1 MSCGDNTEGAIS
13 RRDMRPGCG
22 GRSARRRRPGVIAAA
37 GRSIWTYSGV
47 LNLRSAVS
55 LAQSTKSLQPA
66 PFPPEE
72 FADRRRKLAAR
83 LEPGAA
89 ALVAGA
95 GAPPG
100 LESFRQFNDFHYLSG
115 VLEPG
120 SYLLIA
126 APAATTTLYLAPR
139 DERSASTEGDSLSS
153 DDPAT
158 ARRQTGIDA
167 VRSVEGLAGDL
178 AGLDRLYTVQA
189 PAEGRFVSRGVAR
202 HAAERRA
209 ADPWAN
215 HESPEAHFVSRL
227 RSRFPELEFR
237 DLAPS
242 LEEARLVKSAREI
255 DLLRRAGRLS
265 AIATIEAMRTTHVGV
280 YEHQLAAVADYVFRV
295 NGAEGQAYAPIIAT
309 GAHLW
314 YAHWNRL
321 TGQLA
326 DGDLVLMDCAPDLAY
341 YTSDIG
347 RIWPA
352 NGSFSATQRELYG
365 YVLAYHETLLR
376 SLRPGATSTEILAE
390 AAAQMRAVADRT
402 DFSKPI
408 YREAALRM
416 LTYDGHLSHT
426 VGMAVHDVGEYAGRP
441 LEPGTVFAVDP
452 IMWVPEERV
461 YIRVEDTIAITAD
474 GIEVFT
480 EEAPRGIA
488 KIEALVQG
496 GGMLRDYPVLGR
508 GDHE

>member
-1 MSCGDNTEGAIS
+1 M
-13 RRDMRPGCG
+13 
-22 GRSARRRRPGVIAAA
+22 V
-37 GRSIWTYSGV
+37 YSGV
-47 LNLRSAVS
+47 SNLRSAVS
-55 LAQSTKSLQPA
+55 LSQSTDPCSPA
-66 PFPPEE
+66 PFPSEE
-72 FADRRRKLAAR
+72 FAARRRKLVAAI
-83 LEPGAA
+83 EPGAA

-126 APAATTTLYLAPR
+126 APAAAATLYLPPR
-139 DERSASTEGDSLSS
+139 DERSASTEGESLSS

-158 ARRQTGIDA
+158 ALRQTGVDA
-167 VRSVEGLAGDL
+167 VRPVDRLADDL
-178 AGLDRLYTVQA
+178 AGVHRLYTVQA

-202 HAAERRA
+202 HAAARRT

-215 HESPEAHFVSRL
+215 HESPEAHLGRLL
-227 RSRFPELEFR
+227 RSRFPELEVR
-237 DLAPS
+237 DLAPL
-242 LEEARLVKSAREI
+242 LEEVRLVKSAREI

-265 AIATIEAMRTTHVGV
+265 AIATIEAMRTTRIGT

-295 NGAEGQAYAPIIAT
+295 NGADGQAYAPIVAT

-326 DGDLVLMDCAPDLAY
+326 DGDLVLMDCAPDLEY

-352 NGSFSATQRELYG
+352 NGTFTAGQRELYG

-376 SLRPGATSTEILAE
+376 LLRPGATSVEILAE
-390 AAAQMRAVADRT
+390 AAAEMRRLADRT

-426 VGMAVHDVGEYAGRP
+426 VGMAVHDVGESAGRP

-461 YIRVEDTIAITAD
+461 HIRVEDTIAITDD

-480 EEAPRGIA
+480 ADAPRGIA
-488 KIEALVQG
+488 DIEALVG
-496 GGMLRDYPVLGR
+496 SHGMLQAYPPLGEV
-508 GDHE
+508 GPQ

>member
-1 MSCGDNTEGAIS
+1 MSEST
-13 RRDMRPGCG
+13 
-22 GRSARRRRPGVIAAA
+22 SA
-37 GRSIWTYSGV
+37 
-47 LNLRSAVS
+47 
-55 LAQSTKSLQPA
+55 LQPA
-66 PFPPEE
+66 NFPPEE
-72 FADRRRKLAAR
+72 FAERRRQLAAR
-83 LEPGAA
+83 LEPGDA

-95 GAPPG
+95 VAPPG
-100 LESFRQFNDFHYLSG
+100 LEAFRQYNDFHYLSG

-120 SYLLIA
+120 NYLLIT
-126 APAATTTLYLAPR
+126 APAATTTLYLPPR
-139 DERSASTEGDSLSS
+139 DERSANNEGEPLSS

-158 ARRQTGIDA
+158 ARRQTGVEA
-167 VRSVEGLAGDL
+167 VRSVASLAEDL
-178 AGLDRLYTVQA
+178 AGLRRLYTVQA

-202 HAAERRA
+202 EAAERRT

-215 HESPEAHFVSRL
+215 HESPEAHFVGLL
-227 RSRFPELEFR
+227 RSRYPELDIR
-237 DLAPS
+237 DLAPP
-242 LEEARLVKSAREI
+242 LEDLRLVKSAREI

-265 AIATIEAMRTTHVGV
+265 AIATVEAMRTTRIGA

-295 NGAEGQAYAPIIAT
+295 NSADGQAYAPIIAT

-326 DGDLVLMDCAPDLAY
+326 DGDLVLMDCAPDLGY

-352 NGSFSATQRELYG
+352 NGTFTAVQRELYG
-365 YVLAYHETLLR
+365 YVLTYHETLLR
-376 SLRPGATSTEILAE
+376 LLRPGATSMEILAE
-390 AAAQMRAVADRT
+390 AAIEMQAVADRT
-402 DFSKPI
+402 EFSKPI
-408 YREAALRM
+408 YRKAALRM

-441 LEPGTVFAVDP
+441 LAPGIVFAVDP

-461 YIRVEDTIAITAD
+461 YIRVEDTIVITAD

-480 EEAPRGIA
+480 KEAPRGIEA
-488 KIEALVQG
+488 IEALVQG
-496 GGMLRDYPVLGR
+496 RGMLQAYPPLGT
-508 GDHE
+508 GDPR